1 MAAAAAA
8 ALLDELMGR
17 NRNVLPNE
25 KPKELN
31 WEDPEVSSSSDA
43 KDISTKNFDLF
54 FADNF
59 SNVVLLTLYLDK
71 IFFFVCRFPFPFK
84 FPNNENIYDQIFQ
97 RIKFKKFAILEN
109 SLKLISKGITRMKKF
124 NNNNY

>member
-31 WEDPEVSSSSDA
+31 WEDPEVMSRRPMLKTDVHKTLFSA
-43 KDISTKNFDLF
+43 ENFLK
-54 FADNF
+54 AA
-59 SNVVLLTLYLDK
+59 LILYLDK
-71 IFFFVCRFPFPFK
+71 NLFL
-84 FPNNENIYDQIFQ
+84 
-97 RIKFKKFAILEN
+97 FAVSN
-109 SLKLISKGITRMKKF
+109 QV
-124 NNNNY
+124 

>member
-31 WEDPEVSSSSDA
+31 WEDPEVSPRRRF
-43 KDISTKNFDLF
+43 ISVSYFLCDLY
-54 FADNF
+54 
-59 SNVVLLTLYLDK
+59 V
-71 IFFFVCRFPFPFK
+71 
-84 FPNNENIYDQIFQ
+84 
-97 RIKFKKFAILEN
+97 
-109 SLKLISKGITRMKKF
+109 
-124 NNNNY
+124 

>member
-31 WEDPEVSSSSDA
+31 WEDSEVR
-43 KDISTKNFDLF
+43 KSTFRHDLV
-54 FADNF
+54 
-59 SNVVLLTLYLDK
+59 SPV
-71 IFFFVCRFPFPFK
+71 IH
-84 FPNNENIYDQIFQ
+84 
-97 RIKFKKFAILEN
+97 
-109 SLKLISKGITRMKKF
+109 
-124 NNNNY
+124 

>member
-31 WEDPEVSSSSDA
+31 WEDPEVGFCWKRYFGYA
-43 KDISTKNFDLF
+43 VVNVFTAST
-54 FADNF
+54 
-59 SNVVLLTLYLDK
+59 VT
-71 IFFFVCRFPFPFK
+71 
-84 FPNNENIYDQIFQ
+84 
-97 RIKFKKFAILEN
+97 
-109 SLKLISKGITRMKKF
+109 
-124 NNNNY
+124 

>member
-31 WEDPEVSSSSDA
+31 WEDPEVCLFLLLILL
-43 KDISTKNFDLF
+43 KFHLICLQRRQRQWLYTNKEIMLKRNFIITIVT
-54 FADNF
+54 NH
-59 SNVVLLTLYLDK
+59 LLDQLNK
-71 IFFFVCRFPFPFK
+71 I
-84 FPNNENIYDQIFQ
+84 
-97 RIKFKKFAILEN
+97 
-109 SLKLISKGITRMKKF
+109 
-124 NNNNY
+124 

>member
-31 WEDPEVSSSSDA
+31 WEDPEVSFW
-43 KDISTKNFDLF
+43 KCWYFNDIS
-54 FADNF
+54 
-59 SNVVLLTLYLDK
+59 Y
-71 IFFFVCRFPFPFK
+71 
-84 FPNNENIYDQIFQ
+84 
-97 RIKFKKFAILEN
+97 
-109 SLKLISKGITRMKKF
+109 
-124 NNNNY
+124 

>member
-54 FADNF
+54 FAENF
-59 SNVVLLTLYLDK
+59 SNAVLLTLYPDK
-71 IFFFVCRFPFPFK
+71 IFFL
-84 FPNNENIYDQIFQ
+84 
-97 RIKFKKFAILEN
+97 FAV
-109 SLKLISKGITRMKKF
+109 SVQVSK
-124 NNNNY
+124 

>member
-31 WEDPEVSSSSDA
+31 WEDPEVSFW
-43 KDISTKNFDLF
+43 K
-54 FADNF
+54 
-59 SNVVLLTLYLDK
+59 
-71 IFFFVCRFPFPFK
+71 C
-84 FPNNENIYDQIFQ
+84 
-97 RIKFKKFAILEN
+97 
-109 SLKLISKGITRMKKF
+109 
-124 NNNNY
+124 

>member
-31 WEDPEVSSSSDA
+31 WEDPEVSSFYLASA
-43 KDISTKNFDLF
+43 LARLF
-54 FADNF
+54 PPKYQDQSA
-59 SNVVLLTLYLDK
+59 LLVNK
-71 IFFFVCRFPFPFK
+71 C
-84 FPNNENIYDQIFQ
+84 
-97 RIKFKKFAILEN
+97 ILCV
-109 SLKLISKGITRMKKF
+109 M
-124 NNNNY
+124 

>member
-31 WEDPEVSSSSDA
+31 WEDAEVSIIQFYIHLMLNL
-43 KDISTKNFDLF
+43 K
-54 FADNF
+54 
-59 SNVVLLTLYLDK
+59 
-71 IFFFVCRFPFPFK
+71 
-84 FPNNENIYDQIFQ
+84 NIY
-97 RIKFKKFAILEN
+97 
-109 SLKLISKGITRMKKF
+109 F
-124 NNNNY
+124 NFLSEK

>member
-31 WEDPEVSSSSDA
+31 WEDPEVSFSSHNKKIQNLKVLAS
-43 KDISTKNFDLF
+43 SLVLF
-54 FADNF
+54 
-59 SNVVLLTLYLDK
+59 LY
-71 IFFFVCRFPFPFK
+71 VK
-84 FPNNENIYDQIFQ
+84 FL
-97 RIKFKKFAILEN
+97 RIVIAIRE
-109 SLKLISKGITRMKKF
+109 SK
-124 NNNNY
+124 

>member
-54 FADNF
+54 FAENF
-59 SNVVLLTLYLDK
+59 SNAVLLTLYLDK
-71 IFFFVCRFPFPFK
+71 IFFFCLPFPFK
-84 FPNNENIYDQIFQ
+84 FPNNENVYDQIFQ

-109 SLKLISKGITRMKKF
+109 FLKLISKGITRMKKF

>member
-31 WEDPEVSSSSDA
+31 WEDPEVSSHQS
-43 KDISTKNFDLF
+43 
-54 FADNF
+54 
-59 SNVVLLTLYLDK
+59 
-71 IFFFVCRFPFPFK
+71 
-84 FPNNENIYDQIFQ
+84 
-97 RIKFKKFAILEN
+97 
-109 SLKLISKGITRMKKF
+109 LISMRNHNFFSGAKS
-124 NNNNY
+124 

>member
-31 WEDPEVSSSSDA
+31 WEDPEVCVMRY
-43 KDISTKNFDLF
+43 FL
-54 FADNF
+54 
-59 SNVVLLTLYLDK
+59 
-71 IFFFVCRFPFPFK
+71 
-84 FPNNENIYDQIFQ
+84 
-97 RIKFKKFAILEN
+97 
-109 SLKLISKGITRMKKF
+109 
-124 NNNNY
+124 